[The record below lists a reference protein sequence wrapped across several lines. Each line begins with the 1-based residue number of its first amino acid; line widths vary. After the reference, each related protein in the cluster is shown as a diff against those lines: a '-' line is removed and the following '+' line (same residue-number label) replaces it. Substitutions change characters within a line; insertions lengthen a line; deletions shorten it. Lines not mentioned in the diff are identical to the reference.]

1 MRLVSCPQIA
11 RLLSASRR
19 AFSSAPVVTSK
30 ARVLLASA
38 FTHGQLPRCTSAA
51 NPPRLC
57 SRLTSSPQ
65 VFFDVSI
72 GGAPAG
78 RVSIGLFG
86 NDVPKVIAMQRLA
99 ALTVRLCAARNAR
112 AQNIPHG
119 IFVLRVRSQTA
130 ENFRAL
136 CTGEKGFG

>member
-1 MRLVSCPQIA
+1 L
-11 RLLSASRR
+11 
-19 AFSSAPVVTSK
+19 
-30 ARVLLASA
+30 
-38 FTHGQLPRCTSAA
+38 
-51 NPPRLC
+51 
-57 SRLTSSPQ
+57 PQ